1 MSAFTTR
8 NTRETLR
15 LACRTAGISDGDA
28 ELIRLGENA
37 VFRLPT
43 VGLVA
48 RVGRSPDRE
57 PVARTEVAVAHW
69 LHAHGMP
76 VAAPAEQSPQPLLVE
91 GRVVT
96 FWEEIPASSPCS
108 PQELGE
114 SLRLLHRLP
123 IPDQLLTPVRPLG
136 RVHERI
142 TAAPLLTREEKE
154 FLTRLA
160 DELDKA
166 FTAAV
171 FELPIAA
178 VHGDAHVDNLIRS
191 QNGRLA
197 WVDLESMAIGHPEWD
212 LVLTAIEHEC
222 GWIDETGYAD
232 FVDAYGYDITAAPA
246 YQVVR
251 QVRLLRMTS
260 WLAQKMAESDIIRA
274 EVHRRVHDLRTGS
287 SIQGWKAF

>member
-1 MSAFTTR
+1 M
-8 NTRETLR
+8 
-15 LACRTAGISDGDA
+15 
-28 ELIRLGENA
+28 
-37 VFRLPT
+37 
-43 VGLVA
+43 
-48 RVGRSPDRE
+48 
-57 PVARTEVAVAHW
+57 
-69 LHAHGMP
+69 
-76 VAAPAEQSPQPLLVE
+76 
-91 GRVVT
+91 T